1 MAELTGKDFWDRV
14 FIEQYKLKM
23 TDVALSEVSGI
34 PYGTIHTQKSR
45 KSLPKADILLALSK
59 ALDVSSDFLLTG
71 EGEVLCA
78 EAQAVQDD
86 PELRALVRAISRDR
100 RLLAAISAVVE
111 SYESKADI
119 G

>member
-1 MAELTGKDFWDRV
+1 MEIDGRAFWLRVDSELSKEGRS
-14 FIEQYKLKM
+14 
-23 TDVALSEVSGI
+23 LSDLCSSINVS
-34 PYGTIHTQKSR
+34 YFTVNTQR
-45 KSLPKADILLALSK
+45 KNHKLPKVEQLLSMARALG
-59 ALDVSSDFLLTG
+59 VSMEYLLTG

-78 EAQAVQDD
+78 EAQTVQDD

>member
-1 MAELTGKDFWDRV
+1 ME
-14 FIEQYKLKM
+14 Y
-23 TDVALSEVSGI
+23 
-34 PYGTIHTQKSR
+34 
-45 KSLPKADILLALSK
+45 
-59 ALDVSSDFLLTG
+59 LLTG

>member
-1 MAELTGKDFWDRV
+1 MTELEVMRVWGRFDDLLKARDKTLTDF
-14 FIEQYKLKM
+14 
-23 TDVALSEVSGI
+23 AAVSGVK
-34 PYGTIHTQKSR
+34 YNTISIQRTRH
-45 KSLPKADILLALSK
+45 SLPNVEQFATMASY
-59 ALDVSSDFLLTG
+59 VGSTMEYLLTG

>member
-1 MAELTGKDFWDRV
+1 MRVFDGYEFWDNVSR
-14 FIEQYKLKM
+14 ILESKNM
-23 TDVALSEVSGI
+23 TNKELAEESGTLYRSITSQRTRHQI
-34 PYGTIHTQKSR
+34 PGAVQLLMMAKVLGTTCES
-45 KSLPKADILLALSK
+45 
-59 ALDVSSDFLLTG
+59 LLTG

>member
-1 MAELTGKDFWDRV
+1 MQIDAFEFWRRADNLLS
-14 FIEQYKLKM
+14 KKSM
-23 TDVALSEVSGI
+23 TLGDLSTQATLS
-34 PYGTIHTQKSR
+34 YSTINSQRTRH
-45 KSLPKADILLALSK
+45 SLPKVEQLLSMARALG
-59 ALDVSSDFLLTG
+59 VSMEYLLTG